1 MNHIHPER
9 PTRPEHPTRPT
20 HLTHLTHLTHPTD
33 PEHPVHD
40 PAVPAVPAVRAVGL
54 GRRYPRGWALKDC
67 TFQIPA
73 GRVCALVG
81 PNGAGKSTLMSLAAD
96 LLTPTE
102 GALRVFGAPPGT
114 PAARRSTALL
124 SQDKPLHRGFR
135 VAEILRMGRELNPTW
150 DQAVAERVIAGGNIP
165 HRARVGSLS
174 GGQRTRV
181 ALALAF
187 GKRPRLLMLDE
198 PMADLDPLV
207 RHQTAQLLLTEAAA
221 HGTTVLL
228 SSHVVAELE
237 GACDFLLVIGSGR
250 VRLAGDIDELRAGHH
265 PGGDG
270 PAPSLEQLLMTY
282 LRDPALPTVITSAAR
297 PAMNGEAAA

>member
-1 MNHIHPER
+1 MNQINESSRTTQP
-9 PTRPEHPTRPT
+9 
-20 HLTHLTHLTHPTD
+20 D
-33 PEHPVHD
+33 A
-40 PAVPAVPAVRAVGL
+40 PALRAVGL
-54 GRRYPRGWALKDC
+54 GRRYPRGWALQDC

-81 PNGAGKSTLMSLAAD
+81 PNGAGKSTLLSLAAD

-102 GALRVFGAPPGT
+102 GSISVFGASPYD
-114 PAARRSTALL
+114 PAARRSAALL
-124 SQDKPLHRGFR
+124 SQDKPLYRGFR
-135 VAEILRMGRELNPTW
+135 VSEILRMGSEMNPTW
-150 DQAVAERVIAGGNIP
+150 DRATAERVIAGGNIP
-165 HRARVGSLS
+165 HGARVGSLS

-207 RHQTAQLLLTEAAA
+207 RHEMAGLLLTEAAA
-221 HGTTVLL
+221 HGTTVVL
-228 SSHVVAELE
+228 SSHVVSELE

-250 VRLAGDIDELRAGHH
+250 VRLAGDIDELRAAHH

-270 PAPSLEQLLMTY
+270 PAPSLEDLLMTY
-282 LRDPALPTVITSAAR
+282 LRDPDLPTVITPAAR
-297 PAMNGEAAA
+297 PERAGAAA

>member
-1 MNHIHPER
+1 MNR
-9 PTRPEHPTRPT
+9 T
-20 HLTHLTHLTHPTD
+20 HHLAP
-33 PEHPVHD
+33 
-40 PAVPAVPAVRAVGL
+40 PALRAVGL
-54 GRRYPRGWALKDC
+54 GRRYRHGWALRDC
-67 TFQIPA
+67 GFQIPA
-73 GRVCALVG
+73 GRICALVG
-81 PNGAGKSTLMSLAAD
+81 PNGAGKSTLLSLAAD

-102 GALRVFGAPPGT
+102 GSIHVFGAPPQAA
-114 PAARRSTALL
+114 AARHSTALL
-124 SQDKPLHRGFR
+124 SQDKPLYRGFK
-135 VAEILRMGRELNPTW
+135 VSEILRMGREMNPTW

-165 HRARVGSLS
+165 HSARVGSLS

-207 RHQTAQLLLTEAAA
+207 RHEMAQLLLTEAAA

-228 SSHVVAELE
+228 SSHVVSELD
-237 GACDFLLVIGSGR
+237 GACDFLVVIGSGR
-250 VRLAGDIDELRAGHH
+250 VRLAGGIDELRAAHH

-282 LRDPALPTVITSAAR
+282 LRDPDLPTMITAAAR
-297 PAMNGEAAA
+297 PEPAGEAA

>member
-1 MNHIHPER
+1 MNPDQKNRSSRTSRTNRIDETNQTCQ
-9 PTRPEHPTRPT
+9 TR
-20 HLTHLTHLTHPTD
+20 L
-33 PEHPVHD
+33 
-40 PAVPAVPAVRAVGL
+40 PALRAVGL
-54 GRRYPRGWALKDC
+54 GHRYPRGWALRDC

-102 GALRVFGAPPGT
+102 GSIRVFGAPPEA

-135 VAEILRMGRELNPTW
+135 VAEILRMGSELNPTW
-150 DQAVAERVIAGGNIP
+150 DQATAERVIGGGNIP
-165 HRARVGSLS
+165 HSARVGSLS

-207 RHQTAQLLLTEAAA
+207 RHEMAGLLLTEAAA
-221 HGTTVLL
+221 QGTTVLL
-228 SSHVVAELE
+228 SSHVVSELE

-250 VRLAGDIDELRAGHH
+250 VRLAGDIDELRAAHR
-265 PGGDG
+265 PGGDS
-270 PAPSLEQLLMTY
+270 PAPSQEQLLMTY
-282 LRDPALPTVITSAAR
+282 LRDPDLPTVITPAAR
-297 PAMNGEAAA
+297 PEQTEAAA